1 MEKEIKRNRTQGASR
16 EALQGRKR
24 CSPFS
29 TPGGP
34 GAVSGVMVS
43 LELSHCLV
51 PTATLLA
58 PMLGRAGGGC
68 GPRGVPVGTVMPA
81 FGQNPLSKGAGSKRM
96 GSRGM
101 LSYRLGK
108 QGYGIT

>member
-24 CSPFS
+24 CSPCS
-29 TPGGP
+29 TPGGL
-34 GAVSGVMVS
+34 GAARGVMVS
-43 LELSHCLV
+43 LKLSHCLV
-51 PTATLLA
+51 PTATLLS
-58 PMLGRAGGGC
+58 PLLGGAGEGC
-68 GPRGVPVGTVMPA
+68 GPRGVPVGTVTCA

-96 GSRGM
+96 GSREM